1 MIDAHC
7 HLNFK
12 AFEEDFDK
20 VIKRAFG
27 SGVTKII
34 NVGTKLD
41 SSEKAIKLTE
51 KYENLYATVG
61 IHPHHADKLEPEWDK
76 KLEELVLRSRISL
89 RETKHPKV
97 VAIGETGL
105 DFYSYESNGIT
116 NPSLQ
121 KKLFI
126 KQIEIA
132 YKLKLPLQIHNR
144 QAGKDILDILM
155 DYRSF
160 LLDIPGV
167 FHCFSGNIDFL
178 KKVLDL
184 GFYIGFNGNITY
196 KGIAKGETTD
206 LKDLVKYA
214 PIERIITET
223 DSPYLTPV
231 PHRGQRNEPKY
242 AIIVA
247 QAIGEIKSLTFEE
260 IDRIKTENAKAL
272 FQLDARR

>member
-20 VIKRAFG
+20 FIKRAFG

-196 KGIAKGETTD
+196 KGIAKGEKTD

-260 IDRIKTENAKAL
+260 IDRITTENAKAL

>member
-1 MIDAHC
+1 MIDTHC
-7 HLNFK
+7 HLNFQ
-12 AFEEDFDK
+12 AFEKDYDE
-20 VIKRAFG
+20 VIKNAFEA
-27 SGVTKII
+27 GVTKII

-41 SSEKAIKLTE
+41 SSQKAIELAE
-51 KYENLYATVG
+51 KCDSPAGELYATVG
-61 IHPHHADKLEPEWDK
+61 IHPHHADKLGANWEFEFE
-76 KLEELVLRSRISL
+76 KLA
-89 RETKHPKV
+89 KNNKV

-116 NPSLQ
+116 SPNLQ

-126 KQIEIA
+126 RQIEIA

-144 QAGKDILDILM
+144 QAGKDILNILI
-155 DYRSF
+155 DHRSY

-167 FHCFSGNIDFL
+167 FHCFSGDIDFL
-178 KKVLDL
+178 KKVLEL
-184 GFYIGFNGNITY
+184 GFYVGFDGNITY

-214 PIERIITET
+214 PVDRILTET
-223 DSPYLTPV
+223 DSPYLTPL

-242 AIIVA
+242 AIIAA

-260 IDRIKTENAKAL
+260 VDRITTENAYKVFNL
-272 FQLDARR
+272 GARR

>member
-260 IDRIKTENAKAL
+260 IDRITTENAKAL